1 MIAPHYSIGTRRE
14 GTVLYCNFLRS
25 LCSFAVPLLLLS
37 GCSRGP
43 AEQAV
48 SAQPVLSRQY
58 RQGSVTVI
66 VSASE
71 TNISTAGKIQLM
83 IDVHAPPTAEVV
95 FPDIGYCIEPFSVAG
110 SYGEP
115 IQVLPN
121 SKHRHRRVWT
131 LLPSVPGETVF
142 HPLEISVGSV
152 SVKTGPINVRVTSL
166 LPRGLE
172 AYEIK
177 DIAEPVALLPEEEQ
191 QQRFWLVL
199 SATAGAVALLTFAI
213 KRIRRPKKIPVP
225 TPHEAASLA
234 LESLPDT
241 ELEKIQVLTNIL
253 LAFISGRFKLPTSAS
268 TVNEILPLLPTAVL
282 PECNEPLSTFLLES
296 EQVRF
301 SHKVPAGFADELESY
316 VRAFVEEMKE
326 EACD

>member
-1 MIAPHYSIGTRRE
+1 
-14 GTVLYCNFLRS
+14 

-37 GCSRGP
+37 GCSKEAADP
-43 AEQAV
+43 AV
-48 SAQPVLSRQY
+48 SAEPGLSRQY

-71 TNISTAGKIQLM
+71 TNLSTAGKIQLM

-95 FPDIGYCIEPFSVAG
+95 FPDIGYSVAPFSMAD

-121 SKHRHRRVWT
+121 SKHLHRRVWT
-131 LLPSVPGETVF
+131 LLPSLPGETVF

-172 AYEIK
+172 AFEIK

-191 QQRFWLVL
+191 QKRIWIVL

-213 KRIRRPKKIPVP
+213 KRIRRPKKIIVP
-225 TPHEAASLA
+225 APHEAASLA
-234 LESLPDT
+234 LERLPDT
-241 ELEKIQVLTNIL
+241 ELEKIQALTNIL
-253 LAFISGRFKLPTSAS
+253 LAFISGRFNLPTSAS
-268 TVNEILPLLPTAVL
+268 TVNEILPLLPTAVP
-282 PECNEPLSTFLLES
+282 PECNEPLSMFLLES

-316 VRAFVEEMKE
+316 VRAFVEKMKE
-326 EACD
+326 ASCD